1 MRYLV
6 LIGVLVAGAGAYS
19 AYWFQ
24 VAGAIEPG
32 IAAWADERRAEGFE
46 VAYGGVSVSGFPFRL
61 VVTVHQPSIG
71 RPHPTRAWRWRA
83 PALAAVAQPWN
94 FRHLILSLDGRHR
107 LAYLSQ
113 GVWRELSA
121 RAEVPMVSVVLG
133 RDGQVERFA
142 IDLQGLEASASGW
155 SERLKAKRVQLHGR
169 QIADGAEAA
178 PPGPRELSL
187 RAEEVTLPPEVRTA
201 LGPRITAFKL
211 RVTLLG
217 SLPEAPLAEALA
229 AWRDDGGTVEV
240 RELVIDWGPLA
251 LEASGT
257 LALDAEMRPMGAA
270 IARLKRFG
278 KLIDTLHA
286 GGWIGAGEAVATK
299 VALALMARE
308 EAEGKVARVPV
319 TAQQGRLYLGPLPL
333 LRLAPILPAPLKK
346 SP

>member
-32 IAAWADERRAEGFE
+32 IAAWAEERRAEGLE
-46 VAYGGVSVSGFPFRL
+46 VAYDGVSVSGFPFRL
-61 VVTVHQPSIG
+61 VVTVRQPSIG
-71 RPHPTRAWRWRA
+71 RPHPTRAWRWRGA
-83 PALAAVAQPWN
+83 ALAAVAQPWN

-133 RDGQVERFA
+133 HDGQLERFA
-142 IDLQGLEASASGW
+142 IDLQGLEVTASGW
-155 SERLKAKRVQLHGR
+155 SERLEAKRVQLHGR
-169 QIADGAEAA
+169 QIADRAEAA

-187 RAEEVTLPPEVRTA
+187 RAEEVTLPPEVRTV
-201 LGPRITAFKL
+201 LGQRITAFKL
-211 RVTLLG
+211 RLTLLG

-240 RELVIDWGPLA
+240 HELVIDWGPLA

-278 KLIDTLHA
+278 ELIDRLHA
-286 GGWIGAGEAVATK
+286 GGWIGAGEALAT
-299 VALALMARE
+299 
-308 EAEGKVARVPV
+308 KVARVPV

-346 SP
+346 LP

>member
-133 RDGQVERFA
+133 RDGQLERFA

-155 SERLKAKRVQLHGR
+155 SERLEAKRIQLHGR
-169 QIADGAEAA
+169 PIADG
-178 PPGPRELSL
+178 
-187 RAEEVTLPPEVRTA
+187 
-201 LGPRITAFKL
+201 
-211 RVTLLG
+211 
-217 SLPEAPLAEALA
+217 
-229 AWRDDGGTVEV
+229 D
-240 RELVIDWGPLA
+240 
-251 LEASGT
+251 
-257 LALDAEMRPMGAA
+257 
-270 IARLKRFG
+270 
-278 KLIDTLHA
+278 
-286 GGWIGAGEAVATK
+286 WIGAGEAVATK